1 MKAENLNITAVDTLG
16 QILAQKAELEKQEK
30 AIKAQLIDQATAGG
44 DKVVEGALFKA
55 TYVEA
60 NTKSVDWK
68 QLIADMGVD
77 SATLDKY
84 TKTSARFS
92 IRVTSR

>member
-44 DKVVEGALFKA
+44 D
-55 TYVEA
+55 
-60 NTKSVDWK
+60 
-68 QLIADMGVD
+68 
-77 SATLDKY
+77 
-84 TKTSARFS
+84 
-92 IRVTSR
+92 